1 MPRAPAKIRKRFM
14 DGQTEVLDFETEEC
28 LVYGYPVLFDWL
40 ATMRS
45 IDEWEAAWSRWR
57 DVVLPKVLEH
67 RPGTRPV
74 AMYVLG
80 EIPRR
85 EWRINVPENTGW
97 KHIEVRGRDGKLT
110 THWLDAPA
118 TFLDPEVKHLQRLG
132 LVDADELRRHREWK
146 RRGGDP
152 YPLEMSLHD

>member
-1 MPRAPAKIRKRFM
+1 MPRTPARIRKRFIE
-14 DGQTEVLDFETEEC
+14 GQTEVLDYETEEC
-28 LVYGYPVLFDWL
+28 LVYGYPTTLDTL

-45 IDEWEAAWSRWR
+45 IEQWQAAWRRWR

-67 RPGTRPV
+67 RPGTRPL

-85 EWRINVPENTGW
+85 ELRINIPENNGW

-110 THWLDAPA
+110 RHWLDAPA
-118 TFLDPEVKHLQRLG
+118 TFLDPEVRHLQRLG
-132 LVDADELRRHREWK
+132 LVDAEELRRHREWQ
-146 RRGGDP
+146 RSGVDS
-152 YPLEMSLHD
+152 YPLEVSLYR

>member
-1 MPRAPAKIRKRFM
+1 MPRAPAKIRKRFI
-14 DGQTEVLDFETEEC
+14 DGHTEVLDFETEEC
-28 LVYGYPVLFDWL
+28 LVYGYPVVLDTL

-45 IDEWEAAWSRWR
+45 VDEWQAAWSRWR

-74 AMYVLG
+74 AAYVCG

-85 EWRINVPENTGW
+85 ELRINLPENTGW
-97 KHIEVRGRDGKLT
+97 KHIDVRDRNGKVVR
-110 THWLDAPA
+110 HWLDAPT
-118 TFLDPEVKHLQRLG
+118 TFLDHEVKHLQRLG
-132 LVDADELRRHREWK
+132 LVDADELRRHREWL
-146 RRGGDP
+146 RRGDDQ